1 MFAEFVSHG
10 NDTGLL
16 WVMTFD
22 NEGRAEDATQVRMMI
37 LMMMIV
43 MRIVMMMICRSLTSW
58 RTTSRRL

>member
-1 MFAEFVSHG
+1 MSHG

-22 NEGRAEDATQVRMMI
+22 NEGRAEDATQVSMVI
-37 LMMMIV
+37 LMMI
-43 MRIVMMMICRSLTSW
+43 MMMRMVMIMMIFCRSLTSW

>member
-1 MFAEFVSHG
+1 MSHG

-22 NEGRAEDATQVRMMI
+22 NEGRAEDATQVRMVI
-37 LMMMIV
+37 LMMMV
-43 MRIVMMMICRSLTSW
+43 MVIVMMMICRSLTSW

>member
-1 MFAEFVSHG
+1 MSHG

-22 NEGRAEDATQVRMMI
+22 NEGRAEDATQVSMVI

-43 MRIVMMMICRSLTSW
+43 MMMVMVIVMMFFRSLTSW